1 MSGNPT
7 APVLFE
13 TKDLCKSFGQL
24 QVLKNI
30 NETIRKGDVMVVIGP
45 SGSGKSTFIRCLNL
59 LERP

>member
-30 NETIRKGDVMVVIGP
+30 NEIKIVKVYYLKKKIKKYIMQKTDI
-45 SGSGKSTFIRCLNL
+45 SYFL
-59 LERP
+59 